1 VGDIF
6 DGMDYGNNIN
16 HIGDDAELYALGALD
31 DVSARRVEQH
41 IAECPECAAR
51 VNDALLAAA
60 ALAEA
65 LPAVAP
71 SAELGRRINASVASG
86 ATTGAPRA
94 SSTVSRSAFRSAA
107 RTSTRSS
114 SQTSTGW
121 FSDRVVRY
129 AVAAALVLALLNAG
143 WQSFRLHR
151 EIAVQDVALATLVHS
166 HFNHVS
172 ATALVSGSLAAKI
185 LYARDGAWIYVIA
198 DHPGGALRA
207 LGYGAGAAVDLGTMP
222 DGKTATL
229 LVHPKSRVR
238 RIVLERGNIP
248 VAEATLAY

>member
-1 VGDIF
+1 MGDF
-6 DGMDYGNNIN
+6 GDGMDYIEDSIN

-31 DVSARRVEQH
+31 SVSARRVEQH
-41 IAECPECAAR
+41 IGNCPQCTAR
-51 VNDALLAAA
+51 VNDALLAAV

-65 LPAVAP
+65 LPAIEP
-71 SAELGRRINASVASG
+71 SADLGRRLRASAAAGTS
-86 ATTGAPRA
+86 TGA
-94 SSTVSRSAFRSAA
+94 STGLRRTTSRTRTSA
-107 RTSTRSS
+107 RTSSAS
-114 SQTSTGW
+114 W

-129 AVAAALVLALLNAG
+129 AVAAALVLALLDAG

-172 ATALVSGSLAAKI
+172 TTPLVSGSPAAKI

-198 DHPGGALRA
+198 DRPGGAVRV
-207 LGYGAGAAVDLGTMP
+207 LGYGAGAAVDLGTMA

-229 LVHPKSRVR
+229 LVRPRARIH
-238 RIVLERGNIP
+238 RIVLERGNVP

>member
-1 VGDIF
+1 MGDF
-6 DGMDYGNNIN
+6 GDGMDYIDDSIN

-31 DVSARRVEQH
+31 SVSASRVEQH
-41 IAECPECAAR
+41 IANCPQCTAR
-51 VNDALLAAA
+51 VNDARLTAA

-65 LPAVAP
+65 LPAVEP
-71 SAELGRRINASVASG
+71 SAELGRRL
-86 ATTGAPRA
+86 RA
-94 SSTVSRSAFRSAA
+94 SAA
-107 RTSTRSS
+107 AASTSTSTGLRRTTSRTRAS
-114 SQTSTGW
+114 ARMSSTGW

-172 ATALVSGSLAAKI
+172 TTPLVSGSPAAKI

-198 DHPGGALRA
+198 DRPGGAVRV
-207 LGYGAGAAVDLGTMP
+207 LGYGAGAAVDLGTMA

-229 LVHPKSRVR
+229 LVRPRTRIH
-238 RIVLERGNIP
+238 RIVLERGNVP